1 MVRSALCFALIS
13 SSMIGAALC
22 LGANNAPVAGDC
34 ITESNLVPPKGS
46 RWDYDIDRATNRKC
60 WHIVPLP
67 TARAAPRRTTAR
79 SVSGQTRR
87 SKHQVRESEQA
98 AVTQRATVRSTAG
111 QTVQRGGLPLSESDE
126 AALFLEFLR
135 WKEQQGTA
143 NNPTVEP
150 SRQTVN
156 P

>member
-1 MVRSALCFALIS
+1 
-13 SSMIGAALC
+13 MIGAALC
-22 LGANNAPVAGDC
+22 LGANNAPAAGDC

-60 WHIVPLP
+60 WHTLS
-67 TARAAPRRTTAR
+67 TARAAPQRTTAR

-98 AVTQRATVRSTAG
+98 AVTQLGTVRSTAG
-111 QTVQRGGLPLSESDE
+111 QTSQSGKPSLSESDE

-135 WKEQQGTA
+135 WKEQQKSA
-143 NNPTVEP
+143 
-150 SRQTVN
+150 Q
-156 P
+156 

>member
-13 SSMIGAALC
+13 SSMMGAALC
-22 LGANNAPVAGDC
+22 LGSNNAPVAGDC

-60 WHIVPLP
+60 WHIVPLS
-67 TARAAPRRTTAR
+67 TARTAPQRTTAR
-79 SVSGQTRR
+79 SASGQTRR
-87 SKHQVRESEQA
+87 SKHQVRESEQVA
-98 AVTQRATVRSTAG
+98 ATQLATVRSTAA
-111 QTVQRGGLPLSESDE
+111 QTAQSDKPSLSESDQ

-135 WKEQQGTA
+135 WKERQDA
-143 NNPTVEP
+143 VESP
-150 SRQTVN
+150 RQTTN